1 MDDETAFKELSA
13 LLTGLYDQ
21 LVNDQEDRA
30 LNGPIAR
37 EYARRLLGTF
47 PGKFP
52 VLLNAYKSLAEA
64 DPKPPIDDNLL
75 ADLRKTEAFKNNE
88 FVAKQIVNIWY
99 FSQYTAVENDHMPHT
114 WTAVSSRE
122 VTSGRSSRRTQSGF
136 PISLTRLL
144 DAGAETCSL
153 DLNQEGLMSNHY
165 EDHYD
170 VIIVGS
176 GVAGAIDWQ
185 GQGGS

>member
-1 MDDETAFKELSA
+1 MDDETAFIELSA

-47 PGKFP
+47 PE
-52 VLLNAYKSLAEA
+52 LLNAYKSLAEA

-99 FSQYTAVENDHMPHT
+99 FSQFTAVENDHMPHT
-114 WTAVSSRE
+114 WTAASSRE
-122 VTSGRSSRRTQSGF
+122 VTSGRSSRRSRSGF
-136 PISLTRLL
+136 PISRTATGRRSRDLLTRPKP
-144 DAGAETCSL
+144 
-153 DLNQEGLMSNHY
+153 
-165 EDHYD
+165 
-170 VIIVGS
+170 
-176 GVAGAIDWQ
+176 
-185 GQGGS
+185 GGPYV

>member
-1 MDDETAFKELSA
+1 MDDETAFIELSA

-47 PGKFP
+47 PE
-52 VLLNAYKSLAEA
+52 LLNAYKSLAEA

-99 FSQYTAVENDHMPHT
+99 FSQFTAVENDPHAPHLDGGFFERGHV
-114 WTAVSSRE
+114 WVGHQGAPDRVF
-122 VTSGRSSRRTQSGF
+122 RSAA
-136 PISLTRLL
+136 RLL

-165 EDHYD
+165 DDHYD

-176 GVAGAIDWQ
+176 GVAGAIDRQ

>member
-1 MDDETAFKELSA
+1 MDDETAFIELSA

-52 VLLNAYKSLAEA
+52 ELLNAYKSLAEA
-64 DPKPPIDDNLL
+64 DPKPPKDDNLL

-99 FSQYTAVENDHMPHT
+99 FSQFTAVKNDPHAPHLDGGFFERGHVWSVIKAHPIGFSDQPHGY
-114 WTAVSSRE
+114 WT
-122 VTSGRSSRRTQSGF
+122 
-136 PISLTRLL
+136 
-144 DAGAETCSL
+144 
-153 DLNQEGLMSNHY
+153 QEPRPAH
-165 EDHYD
+165 
-170 VIIVGS
+170 
-176 GVAGAIDWQ
+176 
-185 GQGGS
+185 